1 MPCMK
6 RFSRALLG
14 GLLLGGTALG
24 QAQPVTD
31 TFQVLI
37 TISGTCN
44 VLTTTDINFGTQT
57 PSTGSDSY
65 NQTGSIGVQ
74 CTNGLDFHVGLD
86 GGTTTGNVT
95 GRAMLGPNN
104 VQIPYSLSSI
114 SYGGS
119 NWGNSS
125 PSWYSGTG
133 LGLGSSYEI
142 AIPVYARATLQGNEL
157 AGTYRDTVTATLTF

>member
-1 MPCMK
+1 MPCIK
-6 RFSRALLG
+6 RYARVLLGGALLG
-14 GLLLGGTALG
+14 GAALVH
-24 QAQPVTD
+24 AQPVTD

-44 VLTTTDINFGTQT
+44 VLTTTDIDFGTQAPT
-57 PSTGSDSY
+57 TGSDSY

-74 CTNGLDFHVGLD
+74 CTNGLDFHIGLD
-86 GGTTTGNVT
+86 GGTTTGDVND
-95 GRAMLGPNN
+95 RAMLGLNN
-104 VQIPYSLSSI
+104 TRIPYSLSAI

-133 LGLGSSYEI
+133 LGLGPSYEI
-142 AIPVYARATLQGNEL
+142 TIPVYARATLQGNEL

>member
-1 MPCMK
+1 MH
-6 RFSRALLG
+6 RINRLARVFSSGILLSMTLPG
-14 GLLLGGTALG
+14 H
-24 QAQPVTD
+24 AQPVTD
-31 TFQVLI
+31 TFQVQI
-37 TISGTCN
+37 TIQGTCT

-57 PSTGSDSY
+57 PTGNADAY

-74 CTNGLDFHVGLD
+74 CTNGLDFTVGLD
-86 GGTTTGNVT
+86 GGSTTGNVT
-95 GRAMLGPNN
+95 GRAMLGPNSG
-104 VQIPYSLSSI
+104 QIPYSLSSI

-133 LGLGSSYEI
+133 LGLGPSYEI